1 MSVLKIAIVED
12 EPEAISTFERS
23 CKVYARKN
31 AEYSIELVKCTNIA
45 EFKSKLEDVI
55 NCDGIVIDMKL
66 SSVDTTESGVTII
79 DFFAENKIIIPTV
92 ILTGT
97 ADVALDSHPL
107 IDIKIKGK
115 IEISE
120 ILDSFIQIKNT
131 GIIDIIGGKGIIK
144 NYLYNVFHK
153 NINKQKDSWFNH
165 SKNDSERTRNALLRH
180 TINHLNQYIDEENNE
195 YYLQEMYIYPPI
207 AQKIKPGSIL
217 NNLSDNKDYIVL
229 TPACDLAQEKAHCIL
244 LCEIISPKQLI
255 ATKVKGDG
263 NSKAR
268 QKVLKNFT
276 TNANPNFHFLPPMFD
291 FLGGFVDFASVISVS
306 PKECSDKFSNT
317 KIQISNSFIS
327 DIVARF
333 SIYYSRQ
340 GQPALKHNEEYFT
353 DILETTV
360 FTGIDT
366 SLTN

>member
-1 MSVLKIAIVED
+1 MNVLKIAIVED
-12 EPEAISTFERS
+12 ELEAISTFERS

-31 AEYSIELVKCTNIA
+31 EDLQIELVKCTNIA

-66 SSVDTTESGVTII
+66 SSVDAEESGVTII
-79 DFFAENKIIIPTV
+79 DFFSENKIIIPTV

-97 ADVALDSHPL
+97 EDIALDNHPL

-120 ILDSFIQIKNT
+120 ILENFIQIKNT
-131 GIIDIIGGKGIIK
+131 GIIDIIGGKGVIK

-165 SKNDSERTRNALLRH
+165 AKNDSERTRNALLRH

-195 YYLQEMYIYPPI
+195 YFLQEMYIYPPI

-217 NNLSDNKDYIVL
+217 NNLNDNKDYIVL

-244 LCEIISPKQLI
+244 LCEIISPKKLI
-255 ATKVKGDG
+255 ATKIKGEG
-263 NSKAR
+263 KSKAR
-268 QKVLKNFT
+268 QSLLKTFT

-306 PKECSDKFSNT
+306 PQECKEKYSNT

-340 GQPALKHNEEYFT
+340 GQPALKHNEEYFAE
-353 DILETTV
+353 ILETTV

-366 SLTN
+366 ALTR

>member
-1 MSVLKIAIVED
+1 MNVLKIAIVED
-12 EPEAISTFERS
+12 ELEAISTFERS
-23 CKVYARKN
+23 CKVYERKN
-31 AEYSIELVKCTNIA
+31 GELKIELVKCTNIT

-66 SSVDTTESGVTII
+66 SSVNTEESGVTII

-97 ADVALDSHPL
+97 EDIALDSHPL

-120 ILDSFIQIKNT
+120 ILDNFIQIKNT

-153 NINKQKDSWFNH
+153 NINMQKDSWFNH

-217 NNLSDNKDYIVL
+217 NNLNENKDYIVL

-244 LCEIISPKQLI
+244 LCEIISPKKLI
-255 ATKVKGDG
+255 ATKIKGEG
-263 NSKAR
+263 NSKGR
-268 QKVLKNFT
+268 QGLLRTFT
-276 TNANPNFHFLPPMFD
+276 NNTNPNFHFLPPMFD
-291 FLGGFVDFASVISVS
+291 FLGGFVDFSSVISVS
-306 PKECSDKFSNT
+306 PQECIEKYSNT

-366 SLTN
+366 SLTR

>member
-1 MSVLKIAIVED
+1 MNVLKIAIVED
-12 EPEAISTFERS
+12 DPEAILTFERS

-31 AEYSIELVKCTNIA
+31 DALEIELVKCTNIA
-45 EFKSKLEDVI
+45 EFKSKLEEVI

-66 SSVDTTESGVTII
+66 SSVDEEESGVTVI
-79 DFFAENKIIIPTV
+79 DFFSENKIIIPTV

-97 ADVALDSHPL
+97 EDVALDSHPL

-120 ILDSFIQIKNT
+120 ILDNFIQIRNT
-131 GIIDIIGGKGIIK
+131 GIIDIIGGKGVIK

-165 SKNDSERTRNALLRH
+165 SQIDSERTRNALLRH

-207 AQKIKPGSIL
+207 SQKIKPGSIL
-217 NNLSDNKDYIVL
+217 NNPNNNKDYIVL

-244 LCEIISPKQLI
+244 LCEIITPKHLI
-255 ATKVKGDG
+255 ATKVNGEGSSNGRK
-263 NSKAR
+263 KTL
-268 QKVLKNFT
+268 KVFT

-291 FLGGFVDFASVISVS
+291 FLGGFIDFASVVSVS
-306 PKECSDKFSNT
+306 PKECSDQFSNT

-340 GQPALKHNEEYFT
+340 GQPALKHNQEYFT
-353 DILETTV
+353 DILETTA
-360 FTGIDT
+360 FTGINT
-366 SLTN
+366 SFS

>member
-1 MSVLKIAIVED
+1 MNVLKIAIVED
-12 EPEAISTFERS
+12 EPEAILTFERS

-31 AEYSIELVKCTNIA
+31 DGLKIELVKCTNIA
-45 EFKSKLEDVI
+45 EFKTKLEEVI

-66 SSVDTTESGVTII
+66 SSGDEEESGVTVI
-79 DFFAENKIIIPTV
+79 DFFSENKIIIPTV

-97 ADVALDSHPL
+97 EDVALDSHPL

-120 ILDSFIQIKNT
+120 ILDTFIQIKNT
-131 GIIDIIGGKGIIK
+131 GIIDIIGGKGVIK

-165 SKNDSERTRNALLRH
+165 SQIDSERTRNALLRH

-217 NNLSDNKDYIVL
+217 NNPSNNKDYIVL

-244 LCEIISPKQLI
+244 LCEIITPKHLI
-255 ATKVKGDG
+255 ATKVNGEGSSNGRK
-263 NSKAR
+263 KTL
-268 QKVLKNFT
+268 KVFT
-276 TNANPNFHFLPPMFD
+276 TNVNPNFHFLPPMFD
-291 FLGGFVDFASVISVS
+291 FLGGFIDFASVVSVS
-306 PKECSDKFSNT
+306 PKECNAQFSNT

-340 GQPALKHNEEYFT
+340 GQPALKHNLEYFT
-353 DILETTV
+353 DILETTA

-366 SLTN
+366 SFS